1 VTYIFYRIVKYY
13 EIIHSFLVNEMEDHT
28 DLTDQRLAK
37 DAQEPIIRVRR
48 LTKIFGPQPERALE
62 MLRQGKDKT
71 EILKELG
78 ATVGV
83 HQAEFD
89 VYPGEIFVVMG
100 LSGSGKSTLLRCL
113 NRLIEP
119 TEGEI
124 WIGQQEITKLDEK
137 AMRLLRQKRISMVFQ
152 QFALFPHRTVLDNVG
167 YGLEVQRIPQEQ
179 RHARAKQSL
188 ALVGLAGWEDKLPGQ
203 LSGGMQQRV
212 GLARALCTDPDIL
225 LMDEAFSALDPL
237 IREEMQDELLNLQSN
252 MQKTI
257 VFITHDL
264 NEALKLGDRIALMLD
279 GRIVQIGTP
288 EEIISNPANDYVARF
303 VRGVDMTKVL
313 TAQDVMKK
321 PEPVITPKDG
331 PRVALKQMRSSGIS
345 SIFVVERHRR
355 LLGLLTADAAFEAT
369 EKGERD
375 ILPRLSHDFD
385 RVGPEQPVEEIL
397 PVVANAKAPIAV
409 IDDQERLIGVIVRG
423 SVLEALASRGGEG
436 YGNGSTAA
444 GDVD

>member
-1 VTYIFYRIVKYY
+1 
-13 EIIHSFLVNEMEDHT
+13 VN
-28 DLTDQRLAK
+28 LTEQREEKTKL
-37 DAQEPIIRVRR
+37 EPIIRVRR
-48 LTKIFGPQPERALE
+48 LTKIFGPHPERALD
-62 MLRQGKDKT
+62 MLRQGKDKA
-71 EILKELG
+71 EVLKVLG

-83 HQAEFD
+83 HEAEFD
-89 VYPGEIFVVMG
+89 VYPGEIFVIMG

-124 WIGQQEITKLDEK
+124 WIGGQEITRLDDK
-137 AMRLLRQKRISMVFQ
+137 ALRHLRQKRISMVFQ
-152 QFALFPHRTVLDNVG
+152 QFALFPHRTVLDNVA
-167 YGLEVQRIPQEQ
+167 YGLEVQGVPRSE
-179 RHARAKQSL
+179 RRARSMQAL

-237 IREEMQDELLNLQSN
+237 IREEMQDELLNLQSS
-252 MQKTI
+252 MKKTI

-288 EEIISNPANDYVARF
+288 EEIVANPANDYVARF

-313 TAQDVMKK
+313 TARDVMKK

-345 SIFVVERHRR
+345 SIFVVERNRR
-355 LLGLLTADAAFEAT
+355 LLGLLTAEAAYEAT
-369 EKGERD
+369 VKGERD
-375 ILPRLSHDFD
+375 IMARLSHEFE
-385 RVGPEQPVEEIL
+385 RVSPDVPVEDIL

-409 IDDQERLIGVIVRG
+409 IDEQEHLLGVIVRG
-423 SVLEALASRGGEG
+423 SVLEALAAKGGEG
-436 YGNGSTAA
+436 FGNGSAAA
-444 GDVD
+444 GGVD

>member
-1 VTYIFYRIVKYY
+1 M
-13 EIIHSFLVNEMEDHT
+13 N
-28 DLTDQRLAK
+28 LTEQREEKTKL
-37 DAQEPIIRVRR
+37 EPIIRVRR
-48 LTKIFGPQPERALE
+48 LTKIFGPHPERALD
-62 MLRQGKDKT
+62 MLRQGKDKA
-71 EILKELG
+71 EVLKVLG

-83 HQAEFD
+83 HEAEFD
-89 VYPGEIFVVMG
+89 VYPGEIFVIMG

-124 WIGQQEITKLDEK
+124 WIGGQEITRLDDK
-137 AMRLLRQKRISMVFQ
+137 ALRHLRQKRISMVFQ
-152 QFALFPHRTVLDNVG
+152 QFALFPHRTVLDNVA
-167 YGLEVQRIPQEQ
+167 YGLEVQGVPRSE
-179 RHARAKQSL
+179 RRARSMQAL

-237 IREEMQDELLNLQSN
+237 IREEMQDELLNLQSS
-252 MQKTI
+252 MKKTI

-288 EEIISNPANDYVARF
+288 EEIVANPANDYVARF

-313 TAQDVMKK
+313 TARDVMKK

-345 SIFVVERHRR
+345 SIFVVERNRR
-355 LLGLLTADAAFEAT
+355 LLGLLTAEAAYEAT
-369 EKGERD
+369 VKGERD
-375 ILPRLSHDFD
+375 IMARLSHEFE
-385 RVGPEQPVEEIL
+385 RVSPDVPVEDIL

-409 IDDQERLIGVIVRG
+409 IDEQEHLLGVIVRG
-423 SVLEALASRGGEG
+423 SVLEALAAKGGEG
-436 YGNGSTAA
+436 FGNGSAAA
-444 GDVD
+444 GGVD